1 MFDELAR
8 RLLGYLEVQRH
19 VGGGGIAIADPDECE
34 AVSGS
39 HVNEASAGE
48 TFLDA
53 FDQLAAQA
61 QDASGCLPALY
72 RHENRLTYWSSSLT
86 MSRQVSCLL
95 MGGVMPF
102 YREAEASPFE
112 RHGSR
117 FLSYVAPARGSS
129 QLCAWRLEIPA
140 GLQGV
145 AHRPTREEV
154 LLVLD
159 GELQVTLDG
168 LSTELHSGDV
178 ALVPADSELRIDAG
192 PAGATA
198 WVTTTPGLQAVLADG
213 SRISPPWAM

>member
-1 MFDELAR
+1 
-8 RLLGYLEVQRH
+8 
-19 VGGGGIAIADPDECE
+19 
-34 AVSGS
+34 
-39 HVNEASAGE
+39 
-48 TFLDA
+48 
-53 FDQLAAQA
+53 
-61 QDASGCLPALY
+61 
-72 RHENRLTYWSSSLT
+72 
-86 MSRQVSCLL
+86 
-95 MGGVMPF
+95 MPF
-102 YREAEASPFE
+102 YREVEASPFE

-117 FLSYVAPARGSS
+117 FLSYVAPARSS

-159 GELQVTLDG
+159 GELQVTLDD
-168 LSTELHSGDV
+168 LRSELHSGDV

-192 PAGATA
+192 PSGATA

>member
-1 MFDELAR
+1 
-8 RLLGYLEVQRH
+8 
-19 VGGGGIAIADPDECE
+19 
-34 AVSGS
+34 
-39 HVNEASAGE
+39 
-48 TFLDA
+48 
-53 FDQLAAQA
+53 
-61 QDASGCLPALY
+61 
-72 RHENRLTYWSSSLT
+72 
-86 MSRQVSCLL
+86 
-95 MGGVMPF
+95 MPV
-102 YREAEASPFE
+102 YREAEASLSE
-112 RHGSR
+112 THGSR

-159 GELQVTLDG
+159 GELRVTLDG
-168 LSTELHSGDV
+168 LRSELHSGDV
-178 ALVPADSELRIDAG
+178 ALVPAGSELCVDAG